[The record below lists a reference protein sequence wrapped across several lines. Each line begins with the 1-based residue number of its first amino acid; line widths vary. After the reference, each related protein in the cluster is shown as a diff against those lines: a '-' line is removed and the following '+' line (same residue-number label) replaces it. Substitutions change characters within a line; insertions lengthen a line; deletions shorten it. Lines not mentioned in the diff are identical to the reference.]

1 MDAFGLEKVTKYHN
15 PRANGGCLPDG
26 TISITFL
33 TCTVNAPRGADKA
46 KEWTG
51 LHHVGFW
58 AEDVSATR
66 DDWEAAGGAWIMGR
80 VAESEDALYDLKH
93 MKSGGNIFNIAHN
106 DGHSVVKGG
115 PGDGTNPT

>member
-1 MDAFGLEKVTKYHN
+1 MGAVCPTA
-15 PRANGGCLPDG
+15 P
-26 TISITFL
+26 ISITFL
-33 TCTVNAPRGADKA
+33 TYTVNAPRGADKA

-80 VAESEDALYDLKH
+80 VAESEDALYDLKY
-93 MKSGGNIFNIAHN
+93 MKSGRNTFNIAHN
-106 DGHSVVKGG
+106 DGHSVV
-115 PGDGTNPT
+115 

>member
-1 MDAFGLEKVTKYHN
+1 MDSFEHETVAKHHN
-15 PRANGGCLPDG
+15 PGANGGCLSDG

-58 AEDVSATR
+58 ADDVSSTR
-66 DDWEAAGGAWIMGR
+66 DD
-80 VAESEDALYDLKH
+80 
-93 MKSGGNIFNIAHN
+93 
-106 DGHSVVKGG
+106 
-115 PGDGTNPT
+115 